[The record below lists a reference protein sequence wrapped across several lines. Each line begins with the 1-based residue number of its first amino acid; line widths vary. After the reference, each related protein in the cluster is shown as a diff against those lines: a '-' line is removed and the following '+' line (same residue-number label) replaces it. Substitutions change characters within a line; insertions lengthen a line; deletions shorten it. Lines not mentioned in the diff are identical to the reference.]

1 MDKKK
6 LPAVAAGIA
15 LAALVWLN
23 WVHFDQINRLYGEVN
38 ELQDGLND
46 LKEDY
51 RRAMDSQRLLLQEGL
66 EREASLFSRAET
78 SLSYDNGMLVLEAAV
93 VPKELRAGET
103 ALLTLDTGESAPLTD
118 DGTGWLR
125 GRLTCSLREQLV
137 PVVTLSTQ
145 ESTRREALPEMW
157 TEELLTYQGTSQWA
171 CDAEGL
177 DSILMVTLK
186 PYHRD
191 GPRQVAEVWVEV
203 RYAALD
209 PEAPSSLAGRVQA
222 VQDAEGT
229 WRADLGDHIVKGETY
244 DYACY
249 LTVELEGGLELTSL
263 DPAAEQSWEGSS
275 GHSSSGDCYL
285 RPSF

>member
-125 GRLTCSLREQLV
+125 GSLSCSVQEQLV

-209 PEAPSSLAGRVQA
+209 PEAPGWAGPGRPGRGGHLAGRP
-222 VQDAEGT
+222 
-229 WRADLGDHIVKGETY
+229 
-244 DYACY
+244 
-249 LTVELEGGLELTSL
+249 GGSHRERGNL
-263 DPAAEQSWEGSS
+263 
-275 GHSSSGDCYL
+275 
-285 RPSF
+285 